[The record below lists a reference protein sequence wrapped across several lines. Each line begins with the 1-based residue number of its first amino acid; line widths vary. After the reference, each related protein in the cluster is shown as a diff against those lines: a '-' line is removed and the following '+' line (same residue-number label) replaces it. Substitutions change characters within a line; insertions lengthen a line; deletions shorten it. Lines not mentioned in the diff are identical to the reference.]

1 MSGALEV
8 QWLVHVALVVPTAAL
23 PQGTTSRKD
32 VPAQSGT
39 MLNFAIVSENLI
51 SLRKK

>member
-1 MSGALEV
+1 MSGVLEV
-8 QWLVHVALVVPTAAL
+8 QWLVHAALVIPTAAL
-23 PQGTTSRKD
+23 PQGATSRKD

-39 MLNFAIVSENLI
+39 MLHFDIVSENQI